1 MKMAT
6 RPLTVALLMLAL
18 GGAEALAGDDVGVPG
33 ATTRFATTTQT
44 TIDGKP
50 VTLVLTGAALRQ
62 KFYFN
67 VYAIASYIQE
77 GSKARTPHDL
87 AVADCPKRLELIME
101 RTVDGKE
108 MAEAFRAAIRLN
120 YPAPAFD
127 AEVGELIQFMQGQE
141 GAQRDHITYIVL
153 TYAPGIGLRCE
164 LAGRAETLIKGAQLH
179 RAVWD
184 IYLGKNNLGEE
195 IKKGLA
201 SRL

>member
-1 MKMAT
+1 MTAT
-6 RPLTVALLMLAL
+6 RSLTVALLTLAL
-18 GGAEALAGDDVGVPG
+18 DGARALAADDVGVPG
-33 ATTRFATTTQT
+33 SSTRFASTAQT

-50 VTLVLTGAALRQ
+50 ARLVLTGAALRQ

-67 VYAIASYIQE
+67 VYAVASYVQE
-77 GSKARTPHDL
+77 GAKPRPEEL
-87 AVADCPKRLELIME
+87 AAADCPKRLELVME

-120 YPAPAFD
+120 YPEPRLG
-127 AEVGELIQFMQGQE
+127 AEVGDLVRFLQGQE
-141 GAQRDHITYIVL
+141 ARQGDHIVL
-153 TYAPGIGLRCE
+153 TYVPGVGLNCD
-164 LAGRAETLIKGAQLH
+164 LAGRAEVLIQGAQFP

>member
-1 MKMAT
+1 MTAT
-6 RPLTVALLMLAL
+6 RPLTVALLTLAL
-18 GGAEALAGDDVGVPG
+18 GGAGALAADDVGVPG
-33 ATTRFATTTQT
+33 SSTRFATTAQT

-50 VTLVLTGAALRQ
+50 ARMVLTGAALRQ

-67 VYAIASYIQE
+67 VYAVASYVQE
-77 GSKARTPHDL
+77 GAKPRTPEEL
-87 AVADCPKRLELIME
+87 AAVDCPKRLELVME
-101 RTVDGKE
+101 RTVNGKE

-120 YPAPAFD
+120 YPEPALG
-127 AEVGELIQFMQGQE
+127 AEVGDLVRFLQGQE
-141 GAQRDHITYIVL
+141 ARQGDHIVL
-153 TYAPGIGLRCE
+153 TYVPGVGLRCD
-164 LAGRAETLIKGAQLH
+164 LAGRAEVVIQGAQFL

>member
-1 MKMAT
+1 MTAR
-6 RPLTVALLMLAL
+6 RPSTVALLAVAL
-18 GGAEALAGDDVGVPG
+18 GGAGALAAEAVVVPG
-33 ATTRFATTTQT
+33 SGTRFPTTTQT

-50 VTLVLTGAALRQ
+50 ASLTLTGEALRQ

-67 VYAIASYIQE
+67 VYAVASYVEE
-77 GSKARTPHDL
+77 GARVHTPEDL
-87 AVADCPKRLELIME
+87 AAADCPKRLELVME

-108 MAEAFRAAIRLN
+108 MAEALRAAIRLN
-120 YPAPAFD
+120 YPDPAFG
-127 AEVGELIQFMQGQE
+127 AEVGDLVRFMGGQE
-141 GAQRDHITYIVL
+141 ARKGDHIVL
-153 TYAPGIGLRCE
+153 TYVPGVGLRCD
-164 LAGRAETLIKGAQLH
+164 LAGRAEVLIKGARFA

>member
-1 MKMAT
+1 MIAR
-6 RPLTVALLMLAL
+6 RPLTAALLMLVMA
-18 GGAEALAGDDVGVPG
+18 GAETLAADVGVSG
-33 ATTRFATTTQT
+33 SSTRFATTTQT

-50 VTLVLTGAALRQ
+50 ATLVLTGAALRQ

-67 VYAIASYIQE
+67 VYAIASYVQE
-77 GSKARTPHDL
+77 GTKARTPEDL
-87 AVADCPKRLELIME
+87 AAADCPKRLELVME
-101 RTVDGKE
+101 RTIDGKE

-120 YPAPAFD
+120 YPEPAFNS
-127 AEVGELIQFMQGQE
+127 EVGELIQFMRGQE
-141 GAQRDHITYIVL
+141 ARKGDHIVL
-153 TYAPGIGLRCE
+153 TYVPGVGLRCE
-164 LAGRAETLIKGAQLH
+164 LAGRAEVLIKGGQFH

>member
-1 MKMAT
+1 MTA
-6 RPLTVALLMLAL
+6 RRSLTVALLTAAMY
-18 GGAEALAGDDVGVPG
+18 GAGALAGDAVGVPG
-33 ATTRFATTTQT
+33 TSTRFAATTQT

-50 VTLVLTGAALRQ
+50 ATLRLTGAALRQ

-67 VYAIASYIQE
+67 VYAVASYVQE
-77 GSKARTPHDL
+77 GAKAHTPEDL
-87 AVADCPKRLELIME
+87 AAADCPKHLELVME

-120 YPAPAFD
+120 YPEPVFG
-127 AEVGELIQFMQGQE
+127 AEVGDLVRFMGGQE
-141 GAQRDHITYIVL
+141 ARKGDHIVL
-153 TYAPGIGLRCE
+153 TYVPGVGLRCD
-164 LAGRAETLIKGAQLH
+164 LAGRAEVLIKGAQFP

-195 IKKGLA
+195 IKKGLG

>member
-1 MKMAT
+1 MTAK
-6 RPLTVALLMLAL
+6 RPLTVALLTL
-18 GGAEALAGDDVGVPG
+18 ALAGAGALAADVVGVPG
-33 ATTRFATTTQT
+33 SSTRFATTTQT

-50 VTLVLTGAALRQ
+50 GRLMLTGAALRQ

-67 VYAIASYIQE
+67 VYAVASYIQE
-77 GSKARTPHDL
+77 GAKARTPEDL
-87 AVADCPKRLELIME
+87 AAADCPKRLELVME

-120 YPAPAFD
+120 YPEPAFG
-127 AEVGELIQFMQGQE
+127 AEVGDLIQFMRGQE
-141 GAQRDHITYIVL
+141 ARKGDHIVL
-153 TYAPGIGLRCE
+153 TYVPGVGLHCE
-164 LAGRAETLIKGAQLH
+164 LAGRAEVLIKGAQFH